1 MTHMFKQTKKPMTMF
16 LPKYEEKMLS
26 QSKNFPERRHGA
38 LKRDAL
44 TPTSW
49 RKPAPVTRAQH
60 AGTPRQMQDR
70 RAAVSKA
77 RGESALHT
85 EPRVSEEDLGAD
97 GLCPHL
103 GRGQQAHCTSAEL
116 L

>member
-1 MTHMFKQTKKPMTMF
+1 MTGQQNGMHDREIHHGLEKKISLQELNCILM
-16 LPKYEEKMLS
+16 
-26 QSKNFPERRHGA
+26 
-38 LKRDAL
+38 
-44 TPTSW
+44 PTSW